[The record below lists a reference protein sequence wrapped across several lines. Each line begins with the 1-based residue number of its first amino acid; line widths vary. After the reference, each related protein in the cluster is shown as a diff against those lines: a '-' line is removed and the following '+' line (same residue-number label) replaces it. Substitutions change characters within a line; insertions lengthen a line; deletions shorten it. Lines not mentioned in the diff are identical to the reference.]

1 MSEVKY
7 IAHYGIT
14 GQEWYKRR
22 FQNPDGSLT
31 PLGRARY
38 GVGEARKKAG
48 EAIKAAPKKAGAAV
62 KAAPKKISRA
72 VKKTASDL
80 KRDNREASAAAKKR
94 RAQVKQERFEA
105 KMRRRQE
112 KAERLARKMIDR
124 ESKTTLRELKEGLEE
139 SKIEAAR
146 KKVEALTAK
155 QDRIKELAELKEQQK
170 QLKSSM
176 KDVKKQAIKDAHKKL
191 SKNDIRYLTDEQLA
205 ARIERLKQEKTLAEL
220 EFDRA
225 TPTWLAKM
233 GEATLNAATDTVKT
247 VGKEALAKVGKKWLG
262 LDEIAPD
269 TPKTRAQKL
278 QDTLS
283 EMRAKKDLD
292 DFVSSLATASADA
305 ELAREATRLQN
316 QVSIA
321 ASKKKLSGKE
331 EVSEKD
337 TTSTYTRQL
346 TERKEMERRANA
358 YRDAKDA
365 EGKPEFTISEIA
377 KRMGISESEVKDL
390 LYTK

>member
-1 MSEVKY
+1 MSELTY
-7 IAHYGIT
+7 IAHYGIK

-31 PLGRARY
+31 PLGRVRY

-48 EAIKAAPKKAGAAV
+48 EAIKAGAAV

-80 KRDNREASAAAKKR
+80 KRDYQEASEASRKR
-94 RAQVKQERFEA
+94 KAQVKQERFEA
-105 KMRRRQE
+105 KLRRRQE

-124 ESKTTLRELKEGLEE
+124 ESKATLRELKEGLEE

-155 QDRIKELAELKEQQK
+155 QDRIKELATLKEQQK

-176 KDVKKQAIKDAHKKL
+176 KDAKKQAIKDARKTL
-191 SKNDIRYLTDEQLA
+191 SKSDIRYLTDEQLA
-205 ARIERLKQEKTLAEL
+205 ARIERLKQEKTLADL

-225 TPTWLAKM
+225 TPTWVSKVGDAAL
-233 GEATLNAATDTVKT
+233 GAATDTVKN
-247 VGKEALAKVGKKWLG
+247 VARDALTKVGKKWLG
-262 LDEIAPD
+262 LDEIEPD

-292 DFVSSLATASADA
+292 DFVSSLATASSDA
-305 ELAREATRLQN
+305 ALAREATRLQN

-337 TTSTYTRQL
+337 VTSAYTKQL

-365 EGKPEFTISEIA
+365 EGKPEFTIPEIA
-377 KRMGISESEVKDL
+377 KRMGLSESEVKDL